1 MRWKKSWATTPTPPV
16 FSSNTRS
23 VRHLSAKLQRAQPT
37 VPPIGTRRSQGGN
50 QSVHTGAAN
59 KPVGQQRQSS
69 LHPQL
74 SQDLMVT
81 GMSLC
86 LLPHRWGDAGSCACT
101 TVRACCRRRPADVC
115 TVGNGSKSCRSAWKQ
130 PWMESD
136 GLLLGEEEDEIIKRM
151 KCQLCVQ
158 GQVVNLFNV

>member
-1 MRWKKSWATTPTPPV
+1 MGWKKGWATTPTPPV
-16 FSSNTRS
+16 FTSNTWL
-23 VRHLSAKLQRAQPT
+23 VRHPSAKASMGPNNRPSHRNT
-37 VPPIGTRRSQGGN
+37 EITGRN

-74 SQDLMVT
+74 SQDSIVT

-86 LLPHRWGDAGSCACT
+86 LLPHRWGDAGGSASLLQT
-101 TVRACCRRRPADVC
+101 PGCRGLYRE
-115 TVGNGSKSCRSAWKQ
+115 NGSKTCRPAWKQ

-136 GLLLGEEEDEIIKRM
+136 GLLLGEGKDEIIKQM
-151 KCQLCVQ
+151 KCQRCVQ
-158 GQVVNLFNV
+158 GQVGNLFNV